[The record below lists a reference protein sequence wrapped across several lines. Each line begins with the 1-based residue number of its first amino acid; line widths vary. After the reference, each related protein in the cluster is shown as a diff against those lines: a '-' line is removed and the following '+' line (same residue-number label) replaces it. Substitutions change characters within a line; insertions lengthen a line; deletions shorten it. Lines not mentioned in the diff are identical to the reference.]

1 MVILRSSFCWPESH
15 AQWARNQTCHD
26 RTAHTSIQ
34 SSRWLFWGCVLV
46 AFLWWCCGC
55 VFVVV
60 FLRWC
65 FCGGV
70 LVVLFVVV
78 FLWRCFCGGAW
89 CFGVVW
95 CVVVFVRLC
104 FVMAFLW
111 WCFGVYVLPTVWP
124 DVSMLGADNL
134 RKVAGYDFPPTEEV
148 WRLKYVGPHPTSM
161 ATFEESARIFVVVVF
176 LWWCF
181 QTSPVLWSDGCRKR
195 LSSNIAESSAEV
207 MAVFKDC
214 HQTSPMSSKTAQSSI
229 EVMDVVKDCHQTS
242 PKVLLKW
249 WLSLKIV
256 IKDRPKF
263 YWSDACLKRL
273 SSKTAQSFVGVMAV
287 FKDCHQYCWSCVY
300 LQDCHK

>member
-26 RTAHTSIQ
+26 PHSTYLNPVEPLI
-34 SSRWLFWGCVLV
+34 VLR
-46 AFLWWCCGC
+46 LCSGG

-60 FLRWC
+60 LWLC

-70 LVVLFVVV
+70 FEVV
-78 FLWRCFCGGAW
+78 FLWWCSGGAFCGCFFVAVFLWW
-89 CFGVVW
+89 CGGVLVW
-95 CVVVFVRLC
+95 CGGVVVFVRLC

-181 QTSPVLWSDGCRKR
+181 QTSPVL
-195 LSSNIAESSAEV
+195 
-207 MAVFKDC
+207 
-214 HQTSPMSSKTAQSSI
+214 
-229 EVMDVVKDCHQTS
+229 
-242 PKVLLKW
+242 LKW
-249 WLSLKIV
+249 WMS
-256 IKDRPKF
+256 
-263 YWSDACLKRL
+263 
-273 SSKTAQSFVGVMAV
+273 
-287 FKDCHQYCWSCVY
+287 
-300 LQDCHK
+300 